1 MRNDKRPKESF
12 RKSPPQ
18 LKLFKV
24 RVNNAMARK
33 VLELIE
39 LKKLSKNDFAKLV
52 KKQPS
57 IISRWLTGD
66 HNFSIETI
74 CEISFYTRTPI
85 TEILDMNYLF
95 RGYFSSPTFIEL
107 CERISR

>member
-1 MRNDKRPKESF
+1 MRKDKRPKESF

-24 RVNNAMARK
+24 RVNAAMARC

-66 HNFSIETI
+66 HNFTLETL
-74 CEISFYTRTPI
+74 CEISFYTRVPI
-85 TEILDMNYLF
+85 TELLDMQFLF
-95 RGYFSSPTFIEL
+95 RGYFSNPSFIEL